1 MAPGGSITGT
11 AAFPSS
17 SFAQSSY
24 TAPQEE
30 PAVIK
35 EWRAKRDE
43 EIAKR
48 DKLSDDR
55 RATTIT
61 EARQAIDDFY
71 HSYNDKRDK
80 NVAQTRREA
89 EAFLAGRDD
98 TTAGGTSWERISKL
112 VDLSGKGV
120 RGGAA
125 ASGKERFRELLLSL
139 KKDAN
144 APGASGV

>member
-1 MAPGGSITGT
+1 MAQGGSITG
-11 AAFPSS
+11 ASAFPSS

-24 TAPQEE
+24 AIPPEE
-30 PAVIK
+30 PEVIK

-43 EIAKR
+43 DIAKR
-48 DKLSDDR
+48 DKLSEDR
-55 RATTIT
+55 KEATVA
-61 EARQAIDDFY
+61 EARQAIDDYY

-89 EAFLAGRDD
+89 EEFLASRDD

-112 VDLSGKGV
+112 VDLSGKGT

-125 ASGKERFRELLLSL
+125 SSGKERFRELLLSL
-139 KKDAN
+139 KKDAK
-144 APGASGV
+144 APGASGL

>member
-1 MAPGGSITGT
+1 MAPGGTITG
-11 AAFPSS
+11 APAYSS
-17 SFAQSSY
+17 SFAPPAY
-24 TAPQEE
+24 AAPQEE
-30 PAVIK
+30 PAVIT
-35 EWRAKRDE
+35 EWRAARDA

-48 DKLSDDR
+48 DALSDER
-55 RATTIT
+55 RAATVA

-89 EAFLAGRDD
+89 EAFLESRDN

-125 ASGKERFRELLLSL
+125 SSGKERFRELLLSL